1 MTLFFSLL
9 LLFFPPIEE
18 VIPEGPFS
26 YPGKSSREVIIVDP
40 NHAPLLDRATQSL
53 LQQVEKDI
61 LQKTLC
67 YVKEEL
73 FDLDLCDEDTLW
85 NFIAETEMFPE
96 IPLDVFLDAKIGVCR
111 HFALTATYLIEQ
123 LIRKGVLKGEVF
135 LIRED
140 TPFGRHAWTLFLS
153 EHSAWHLDAYWGVL
167 ENGKTDAGFS
177 KLCHKYGMR
186 VMQKQKLRWENEH

>member
-40 NHAPLLDRATQSL
+40 NHAPLLEEATQTL
-53 LQQVEKDI
+53 FQQVEKDI
-61 LQKTLC
+61 LNNVISLIQ
-67 YVKEEL
+67 EEL
-73 FDLDLCDEDTLW
+73 FDLELSNEIELW
-85 NFIAETEMFPE
+85 ELLGKQETFPE
-96 IPLDVFLDAKIGVCR
+96 VSLEVFLDAKIGVCR
-111 HFALTATYLIEQ
+111 HFALTASYLIEQ
-123 LIRKGVLKGEVF
+123 LIREGVLKGEVF